1 MPSSH
6 SCKIGKH
13 SWCLEAAYDKV
24 ASITTTC
31 SCECHKEE
39 QIDDGEIQVMR
50 SHQKTLSLK
59 TLLLITIFMV
69 GTFLIGYQV
78 LYELVSDVF
87 TTPPVVENIQEWESF
102 EKDSNP

>member
-1 MPSSH
+1 
-6 SCKIGKH
+6 
-13 SWCLEAAYDKV
+13 
-24 ASITTTC
+24 
-31 SCECHKEE
+31 
-39 QIDDGEIQVMR
+39 
-50 SHQKTLSLK
+50 
-59 TLLLITIFMV
+59 MV